1 MAAPTPRLV
10 GPRPEPR
17 DPRAALRSA
26 PLFLTAPVATA
37 SMQPRPRLTG
47 IVRAR
52 LKYGRHQCW
61 PKNPMTVAGRIEP
74 HAKGDH
80 DDNRAMLDPPD
91 ERLDVEAAAARFQA
105 GDQEV
110 WSWLRGFLI
119 HEQEFSARRL
129 SAGDVFPGSLLPK
142 AEALAHTVA
151 EEPDW
156 SVEST
161 WWLDDR
167 ALTVHVM
174 CSRSSSG
181 DVWSGLCRAPRPPW
195 MASRASIP
203 GNRHRRKAPCRR
215 DQSPAAKSDRRR
227 ISSCAVIG
235 TRSSDEASTAAAQ
248 ARSVSPST
256 PS

>member
-1 MAAPTPRLV
+1 MLV
-10 GPRPEPR
+10 N
-17 DPRAALRSA
+17 DL
-26 PLFLTAPVATA
+26 
-37 SMQPRPRLTG
+37 
-47 IVRAR
+47 
-52 LKYGRHQCW
+52 
-61 PKNPMTVAGRIEP
+61 MTVAGRIEP

-80 DDNRAMLDPPD
+80 GDNRAMLDPPD

-174 CSRSSSG
+174 YSHCGSG
-181 DVWSGLCRAPRPPW
+181 DVWSGLCRAPLAALRGFARVDAGEQAPKPGSGPAPSSPLRA
-195 MASRASIP
+195 MA
-203 GNRHRRKAPCRR
+203 
-215 DQSPAAKSDRRR
+215 
-227 ISSCAVIG
+227 
-235 TRSSDEASTAAAQ
+235 
-248 ARSVSPST
+248 
-256 PS
+256 